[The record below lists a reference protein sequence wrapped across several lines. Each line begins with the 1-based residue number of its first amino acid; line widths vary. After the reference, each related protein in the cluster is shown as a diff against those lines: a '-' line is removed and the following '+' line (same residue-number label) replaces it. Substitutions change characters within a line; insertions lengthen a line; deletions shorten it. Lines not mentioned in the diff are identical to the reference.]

1 MLKSSL
7 CLLLLAT
14 AAAAGA
20 AEKTVSISI
29 INSSGKS
36 IGTATFVEKK
46 GGVEVTVKVS
56 GLPPGKHGMH
66 IHENGKC
73 DAPGFSTAGSHFNP
87 TSKRH
92 GASNPEGKHVG
103 DLPNLEVKADGTA
116 KLTAIAEGAT
126 LAPGNTSLLR
136 QGGTALLIH
145 AQPDDEKSDPAG
157 KAGDR
162 IACGVIGAKSK

>member
-1 MLKSSL
+1 MLRSSV

-14 AAAAGA
+14 AASAGA
-20 AEKTVSISI
+20 VEKPVSTSI

-46 GGVEVTVKVS
+46 NGVEVTVKVS

-87 TSKRH
+87 AGKRH
-92 GASNPEGKHVG
+92 GARNPEGKHAG
-103 DLPNLEVKADGTA
+103 DLPNLDVKADGTA
-116 KLTAIAEGAT
+116 KLTAVAEGAT
-126 LAPGNTSLLR
+126 LAPGSSSLLR

-157 KAGDR
+157 TAGDR
-162 IACGVIGAKSK
+162 IACGVIGTKSK

>member
-1 MLKSSL
+1 MFKSSL

-20 AEKTVSISI
+20 AEKTVSTSI

-46 GGVEVTVKVS
+46 NGV
-56 GLPPGKHGMH
+56 H

-73 DAPGFSTAGSHFNP
+73 DVPGFSTAGSHFNP

-92 GASNPEGKHVG
+92 GANNPEGKHVG

-126 LAPGNTSLLR
+126 LAPGSSSLLR

-145 AQPDDEKSDPAG
+145 AEPDDERSDPAG